1 MYNAISLSCS
11 KIEIG
16 HWTLLQAFLHPPI
29 HETSNVRGSC
39 PSMRPT
45 PSPPMDDQRN
55 AYSLAC
61 KKVAQ
66 YGKIGFPLLTSNVN
80 SAASTASISAA
91 AALKPQKV
99 VALFAAQTCHTTP
112 SAAADCYFLVHLASI
127 FSGARGKMLIN

>member
-39 PSMRPT
+39 PSMRLT

-61 KKVAQ
+61 
-66 YGKIGFPLLTSNVN
+66 N
-80 SAASTASISAA
+80 ISAA

-127 FSGARGKMLIN
+127 FSGARELIKAIFLLFVEYQKMATGAGLETLVDSM